1 MAMKNMSITYFDG
14 NDPTMSGSR
23 IVFPESAE
31 SKLVRVYGEDT
42 YFGRASS
49 TEIRNLIQAEVKNG
63 RTKWAQ
69 LLIEIDD
76 VSLGFWLPAE
86 LEAYCVVFAT
96 TPFPTART
104 LLKRSPDSSELNSH
118 WLSRLSKKAKS
129 KKFRDR
135 FLRYVETQPKALI
148 EFRDFYQKPN

>member
-1 MAMKNMSITYFDG
+1 MKNMSITYFDG
-14 NDPTMSGSR
+14 KDATKLGSR
-23 IVFPESAE
+23 IVLSENAE
-31 SKLVRVYGEDT
+31 NKLLRVHGEDT
-42 YFGRASS
+42 YLRRASS
-49 TEIRNLIQAEVKNG
+49 TEIRKLIEAEVNSG

-86 LEAYCVVFAT
+86 LEAYCAVFAM
-96 TPFPTART
+96 TPFPTARS

-118 WLSRLSKKAKS
+118 WLSRLSKNAKS

-135 FLRYVETQPKALI
+135 FLRYVETEPKALI
-148 EFRDFYQKPN
+148 KFRDFYSQPT